1 MLKNQKIADKFSKLF
16 FYFIV
21 FFLPLVFFPA
31 AEAPFWGT
39 EKFMLKF
46 PTAILAVFVLIRVL
60 KSGKIKFPAT
70 PYDFVFTAFIIV
82 SAAGALKTYNIYAFA
97 DKFFINTCYI
107 SLFYYAAYLSAGR
120 PSSVKKIITIMVF
133 SASIMGAYGV
143 FQAFGLDFLPW
154 KSGFSGRAASTLGN
168 PNFLAGHMVLII
180 PLIYSLLVSSR
191 SAAKTAFLSA
201 AALITTAA
209 LIFTQTRGAYLAY
222 AAELTV
228 LALMLMRLRP
238 GFFARRKKLII
249 SAAAVLVITAGSYFA
264 LNSGARERMKS
275 VIEFNDPSVNIR
287 LSLWENT
294 LYMIKDN
301 PLLGSGAGNF
311 HIKYS
316 YYQAKS
322 LGPEMFEKSN
332 FYKSGHAHND
342 FLQFAAEYGL
352 AGAGIFLLMIFV
364 FYRGAARAPAGKNE
378 NNSPA
383 PGVTAGITGMLV
395 HGIFNFPFLIL
406 PTAAWFFVFLGIMAG
421 EARLCGVKEAEKIRG
436 IRAGAFLLIAFFLIA
451 VFFAMASL
459 ISAGYMRKAKET
471 RHFNKKERSYF
482 YSKKAVSLNPF
493 SSEYYNFH
501 SLAAKG
507 AGKKE
512 EAFKALEKGYGLN
525 PGHWEINNEFFDAL
539 VSRGMNR
546 RALEAAENAYK
557 MSPYSG
563 EAIRM
568 AGYASFINKDYNKAV
583 NIYKKA
589 VQEKGGS
596 YDLYYQ
602 LSAVYGALS
611 KPDRAMRYAEKA
623 LEISED
629 NPGAYYNM
637 AVAYYKKGEN
647 KTALRVLDTMLEK
660 FPGDE
665 NAENLKRIIE
675 NED

>member
-1 MLKNQKIADKFSKLF
+1 MKNTCRAGKFSELF
-16 FYFIV
+16 FYFII

-31 AEAPFWGT
+31 ADDPFWGT

-46 PTAILAVFVLIRVL
+46 PVSILAVFVLIRVL
-60 KSGKIKFPAT
+60 KSGRVKLPST
-70 PYDFVFTAFIIV
+70 PYDFVFAASIII
-82 SAAGALKTYNIYAFA
+82 SAAGVIKTYNIYAFA
-97 DKFFINTCYI
+97 DKFFINICYI
-107 SLFYYAAYLSAGR
+107 FLFYYAVFLTDKRPRAG
-120 PSSVKKIITIMVF
+120 KKIITLMIF
-133 SASIMGAYGV
+133 SASIMGVYGI
-143 FQAFGLDFLPW
+143 FQALGVDFFPW

-191 SAAKTAFLSA
+191 GAGKTALLSA
-201 AALITTAA
+201 AALITTAV

-222 AAELTV
+222 AAEMVV
-228 LALMLMRLRP
+228 LVLMLLRLRP
-238 GFFARRKKLII
+238 NLLAGKKRLMV
-249 SAAAVLVITAGSYFA
+249 SAAAVLVITAGAYFA

-275 VIEFNDPSVNIR
+275 VIQFNDPSINIR

-294 LYMIKDN
+294 LHMIKDN
-301 PLLGSGAGNF
+301 PLFGSGAGNF

-322 LGPEMFEKSN
+322 LGPEMFENSN

-352 AGAGIFLLMIFV
+352 AGAGVFLLMIFV
-364 FYRGAARAPAGKNE
+364 FYRGAARVNARKDE
-378 NNSPA
+378 NYGVF
-383 PGVTAGITGMLV
+383 PGITAGITGMLV
-395 HGIFNFPFLIL
+395 HGVFNFPFLIL
-406 PTAAWFFVFLGIMAG
+406 PTASWFFVLLALSAK
-421 EARLCGVKEAEKIRG
+421 EARFCFFSEQGKTRG
-436 IRAGAFLLIAFFLIA
+436 AKAGAVLLIFVFIIAAFFA
-451 VFFAMASL
+451 FASF
-459 ISAGYMRKAKET
+459 ISAGYMRKAKEA
-471 RHFNKKERSYF
+471 RHFKKIPRSYL
-482 YSKKAVSLNPF
+482 YSKKAVRLNPF
-493 SSEYYNFH
+493 SGEYYNFL
-501 SLAAKG
+501 SLAAKD

-512 EAFKALEKGYGLN
+512 EAFKALKKGYSLN

-539 VSRGMNR
+539 ISRGINR
-546 RALEAAENAYK
+546 RALEVAENAYK
-557 MSPYSG
+557 MSPYSA

-568 AGYASFINKDYNKAV
+568 AGYASFVNKDYNRAV

-589 VQEKGGS
+589 IREKGGS

-602 LSAVYGALS
+602 LSAVYGALN
-611 KPDRAMRYAEKA
+611 KPDRAMHYAQKA
-623 LEISED
+623 LEMSKD

-647 KTALRVLDTMLEK
+647 KKALRTLNTMLKK

-665 NAENLKRIIE
+665 NARNLKRIIK